1 MTATTLHDSQSRLL
15 GLLTIAVAQC
25 LGDAATMTLEEDNG
39 VRKLQ
44 MARVD
49 EIVLLDHPADVDQR
63 GEIQDRP
70 AAPAVFAAMAAQR
83 HAA

>member
-25 LGDAATMTLEEDNG
+25 LGDAATMMLEEDNG

-49 EIVLLDHPADVDQR
+49 EIVLLDHPADAAQLLPRRRAGFRCHQR
-63 GEIQDRP
+63 GEIQD
-70 AAPAVFAAMAAQR
+70 
-83 HAA
+83 